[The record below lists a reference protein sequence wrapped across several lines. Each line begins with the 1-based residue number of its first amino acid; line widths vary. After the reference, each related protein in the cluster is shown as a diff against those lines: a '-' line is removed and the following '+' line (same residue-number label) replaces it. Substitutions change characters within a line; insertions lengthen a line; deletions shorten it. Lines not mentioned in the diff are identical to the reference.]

1 MIVMVNRWR
10 NLSKRK
16 KQTLV
21 SLLRGFAFF
30 ACIFFVTKKIKI
42 PLCPIKRIWGISC
55 FGCGMSRGFESI
67 TRLDIMGALRCNVLS
82 VLLFIACVV
91 YVILAIIDAFSER
104 NCIEYIEHM
113 LSKKFMYLIYISLL
127 ALSMWLNNQELF

>member
-1 MIVMVNRWR
+1 MIVMVNRWCK
-10 NLSKRK
+10 LSKRK

-30 ACIFFVTKKIKI
+30 ACIFFVTKRIKM

-67 TRLDIMGALRCNVLS
+67 IRLDIMGALRCNVLS
-82 VLLFIACVV
+82 VLLFAACVV
-91 YVILAIIDAFSER
+91 YAIMAIIDAFSKR
-104 NCIEYIEHM
+104 NYIEYIEQM
-113 LSKKFMYLIYISLL
+113 LRKKYMYLIYVALL
-127 ALSMWLNNQELF
+127 VLSMWLNNQELF